1 VKCHCAASRSSKPY
15 LTRYAK
21 AMAKAGV
28 SDWAVAAETA
38 GDKHVIRAA
47 ALAPLADP
55 QG

>member
-1 VKCHCAASRSSKPY
+1 MSLRRVPIEQTD